1 MDTKIIA
8 IVPSAGLGKRFDP
21 SRRKTFVGINGVPLL
36 IHTLRRLHSEVSI
49 SEIIP
54 VIRQEDTGR
63 FNEMVKEYH
72 LDKIKRV
79 APGGPERQDSIY
91 NALRL
96 IEKDGVDI
104 CRGSYVLIH
113 DGVRPFVPEGMV
125 DKLMEGIKDVDGVIP
140 GVPVK
145 DTIKEIDGGGI
156 VVSTLD
162 REKVRAVQTPQF
174 FSFTAIKMAYDKAYE
189 EGFYATDDAA
199 LMERTGGRV
208 RIITGSPF
216 NIKVTT
222 PEDLKMVEYLL
233 GKEQVSL

>member
-21 SRRKTFVGINGVPLL
+21 SRRKTFVSINGVPLL
-36 IHTLRRLHSEVSI
+36 IYTLKRLQSEALI
-49 SEIIP
+49 AEIIP
-54 VIRQEDTGR
+54 VIRQDDTDR
-63 FNEMVKEYH
+63 FKEMVKEYH

-96 IEKDGVDI
+96 IEAEGIAYYKN
-104 CRGSYVLIH
+104 SYVLIH
-113 DGVRPFVPEGMV
+113 DGVRPYIPEGMI
-125 DKLMEGIKDVDGVIP
+125 DKLVDEIKDVDGVIP

-145 DTIKEIDGGGI
+145 DTIKEIDGGGM
-156 VVSTLD
+156 VVSTLN

-174 FSFTAIKMAYDKAYE
+174 FSFRALKKAYDKAYE
-189 EGFYATDDAA
+189 DGLYATDDAA
-199 LMERTGGRV
+199 LVERTGGRV
-208 RIITGSPF
+208 KIILGSPF

-233 GKEQVSL
+233 NKE

>member
-21 SRRKTFVGINGVPLL
+21 SRRKTFVSINGVPLL
-36 IHTLRRLHSEVSI
+36 ICTLKRLHSEDSI
-49 SEIIP
+49 VEIIP
-54 VIRQEDTGR
+54 VIRPEDTGR

-72 LDKIKRV
+72 MDKIKRV
-79 APGGPERQDSIY
+79 APGGLERQDSIY

-96 IEKDGVDI
+96 IEEDGVEI
-104 CRGSYVLIH
+104 YRNSYILIH
-113 DGVRPFVPEGMV
+113 DGVRPYIPEDLIG
-125 DKLMEGIKDVDGVIP
+125 KLMEEIKDADGVIP
-140 GVPVK
+140 GIPVK

-156 VVSTLD
+156 VVSTLN

-174 FSFTAIKMAYDKAYE
+174 FSFRAVKKAYDKAYE
-189 EGFYATDDAA
+189 DGFYATDDAA
-199 LMERTGGRV
+199 LVERTGGRV
-208 RIITGSPF
+208 KIIEGSPF

-233 GKEQVSL
+233 RKEQNCL

>member
-21 SRRKTFVGINGVPLL
+21 SRRKTFVSINGVPLL
-36 IHTLRRLHSEVSI
+36 ICTLKRLHSEALI
-49 SEIIP
+49 GEIIP
-54 VIRQEDTGR
+54 VIRKEDTEQ
-63 FNEMVKEYH
+63 FIDMVKDYH

-91 NALRL
+91 NALKL
-96 IEKDGVDI
+96 IEEDGMDI
-104 CRGSYVLIH
+104 YRNSYVLIH
-113 DGVRPFVPEGMV
+113 DGVRPYVPEGMI
-125 DKLMEGIKDVDGVIP
+125 DTLMKEIKDVDGVIP

-156 VVSTLD
+156 VVSTLN

-174 FSFTAIKMAYDKAYE
+174 FSFSAIKKAYDKAYE
-189 EGFYATDDAA
+189 DGFYATDDAA
-199 LMERTGGRV
+199 LVERTGGRV
-208 RIITGSPF
+208 RIIAGSPF

-233 GKEQVSL
+233 RKEQSSL

>member
-21 SRRKTFVGINGVPLL
+21 SRRKTFVSINGVPLL
-36 IHTLRRLHSEVSI
+36 IYTLRRLHSEEPI
-49 SEIIP
+49 AEIIP
-54 VIRQEDTGR
+54 VIRQEDTAQ
-63 FNEMVKEYH
+63 FYQMVNEYH

-91 NALRL
+91 NALKL
-96 IEKDGVDI
+96 IEEDGTDI
-104 CRGSYVLIH
+104 YRNSYVLIH
-113 DGVRPFVPEGMV
+113 DGVRPYIPEGMINR
-125 DKLMEGIKDVDGVIP
+125 LMDEIKGADGVIP

-156 VVSTLD
+156 VVSTLNRD
-162 REKVRAVQTPQF
+162 KVRAVQTPQF
-174 FSFTAIKMAYDKAYE
+174 FSFSAIKKAYDKAYE
-189 EGFYATDDAA
+189 DGFYATDDAA
-199 LMERTGGRV
+199 LVERTGGRV
-208 RIITGSPF
+208 KIISGSPF

-233 GKEQVSL
+233 GREHYSL